1 MAQLQSEETRK
12 VAALLGGRAV
22 FRGGITDAGQMLE
35 VVRKGLP
42 YAALEALV
50 RVIEVVSGEVTRL
63 LGVAPRTLARRKVA
77 RRLAPAESDRLY
89 RLAYITLLAS
99 EVLGSLDKAKGWL
112 SQPNRALAGTA
123 PIQILDT
130 EIGERQVEE
139 VLERINHGIFS

>member
-1 MAQLQSEETRK
+1 MATLQTEETRK
-12 VAALLGGRAV
+12 VAALLGGRKV
-22 FRGGITDAGQMLE
+22 FHRSFSDAGEMLDL
-35 VVRKGLP
+35 VRKGLP

-50 RVIEVVSGEVTRL
+50 RVLSVRAAEVTRL

-89 RLAYITLLAS
+89 RLAYVTLLAADI
-99 EVLGSLDKAKGWL
+99 LGSVDKAKGWL
-112 SQPNRALAGTA
+112 TQPNRALGDA
-123 PIQILDT
+123 PPLGLLDT